1 MINMPGLGE
10 KVALEV
16 LADLVGLRILSR
28 PCLVVQGV
36 AMQEVSSLT
45 LVEIKV
51 VLGMPSDKDEEE
63 VEENSNSNMVIKMT
77 ISNDRENLSLKKSI

>member
-1 MINMPGLGE
+1 MINMLGQGE

-28 PCLVVQGV
+28 PCLVVLGV
-36 AMQEVSSLT
+36 AIKEASSLT

-51 VLGMPSDKDEEE
+51 VLGMPSDKVEEG
-63 VEENSNSNMVIKMT
+63 VEENSNSNRVIKMR
-77 ISNDRENLSLKKSI
+77 ISKDRENLSPKKST